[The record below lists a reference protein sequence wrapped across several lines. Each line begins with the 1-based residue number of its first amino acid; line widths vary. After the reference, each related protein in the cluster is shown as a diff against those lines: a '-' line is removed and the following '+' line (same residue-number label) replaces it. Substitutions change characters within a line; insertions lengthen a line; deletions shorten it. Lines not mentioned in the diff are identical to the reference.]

1 MFFCSILST
10 QQGHAAIVSFPG
22 QGYYGIVLPRGYY
35 ADTWCGGIRCW
46 RLSLEL
52 RDGGG
57 PPLHFSRPRLHE
69 SGLFTPYVRGDQL
82 SRRGRSN
89 AGGDSRRTATG
100 TLRSCSAAH
109 SARSG
114 RRLRGRG
121 VNKTTGG
128 VVCSQ
133 PCGTRGNT
141 DFAHT
146 GLRYGPYKL
155 SRGGGGGGGDVCI

>member
-1 MFFCSILST
+1 MQLSSHS
-10 QQGHAAIVSFPG
+10 QAKAIWDCLAPG
-22 QGYYGIVLPRGYY
+22 LLRRHVVWGVYD
-35 ADTWCGGIRCW
+35 AGGC
-46 RLSLEL
+46 LEL

-57 PPLHFSRPRLHE
+57 PPLRFSRPRLHE

-100 TLRSCSAAH
+100 TPRSCSAAH
-109 SARSG
+109 STRSE

-133 PCGTRGNT
+133 PCGTRGDA

-146 GLRYGPYKL
+146 GMGPTNYH
-155 SRGGGGGGGDVCI
+155 GGGGGGGG